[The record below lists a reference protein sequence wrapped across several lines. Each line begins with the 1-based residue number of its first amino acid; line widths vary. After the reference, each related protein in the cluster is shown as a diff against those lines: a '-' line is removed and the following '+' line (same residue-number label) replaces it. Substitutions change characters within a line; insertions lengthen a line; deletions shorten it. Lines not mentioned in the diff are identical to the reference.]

1 MKNWNE
7 RGLADLMRSFHDASQ
22 ILEEKCDG
30 DLSKLSKVDKWS
42 FEFTNMLLAYS
53 DVCCALGD
61 LFKIDPMEIVFE

>member
-30 DLSKLSKVDKWS
+30 DLNKADKWS
-42 FEFTNMLLAYS
+42 SEFTNMLLAYA

-61 LFKIDPMEIVFE
+61 LFKVDPMEIVFE

>member
-30 DLSKLSKVDKWS
+30 DLSKADKWLP
-42 FEFTNMLLAYS
+42 EFTNMFLAYS

-61 LFKIDPMEIVFE
+61 LFKIDPMEIAFG